1 MAIRTTFDVPPSDV
15 AGQGG
20 QLSRRI
26 KRTIG
31 GMYFRFFKMTP
42 ERHGGGYK
50 LGRDPKYI
58 IRSVWQKALS
68 EWVIRTWPNPPPAL
82 NDPFELPSFETMDD
96 PFSELP

>member
-1 MAIRTTFDVPPSDV
+1 
-15 AGQGG
+15 
-20 QLSRRI
+20 
-26 KRTIG
+26 
-31 GMYFRFFKMTP
+31 MYFRFFKMTP

-58 IRSVWQKALS
+58 IRSVWQNALS